1 MAGNDR
7 AGEAAETGRE
17 GGGKDSGAGPP
28 ATSPPV
34 TSPAGRGLDW
44 LNLFVGNIQTGF
56 GPFIAVYLTTQG
68 WTETSIGLA
77 LSLGTISAMA
87 SQVPAGAM
95 VDAIANKAAVV
106 FFSILAFSLGALLF
120 AIQPTPLP
128 VYLAEIIH
136 SFSSCTLGPAIAAI
150 SLAVAGPAMLGLRFG
165 RNTRF
170 ASIGNGIGAALM
182 GACGYYVSER
192 AVFFLTAA
200 LTLPALVPLLPL
212 ARLGTGGRAA
222 GRDPGSEGWR
232 DGLRPLLTDR
242 RLLIFAACVMLFTLG
257 NAAIL
262 PLIGSALT
270 ERVGS
275 AASLLIAACI
285 VLPQLVVAAISP
297 AIGRLAEARGR
308 RSVLLLGFC
317 TLPIR
322 GLFFA
327 AATDPV
333 LAVPVQILDGIAG
346 AAIGVLVP
354 LVTSDI
360 AGRSGHFNLA
370 LGFVGFAI
378 GIGATLSTSLAG
390 AIADRFG
397 NSIALLG
404 LAGVGLAATALVWGA
419 MPETRTPQPG
429 TP

>member
-1 MAGNDR
+1 M
-7 AGEAAETGRE
+7 
-17 GGGKDSGAGPP
+17 
-28 ATSPPV
+28 
-34 TSPAGRGLDW
+34 
-44 LNLFVGNIQTGF
+44 
-56 GPFIAVYLTTQG
+56 
-68 WTETSIGLA
+68 
-77 LSLGTISAMA
+77 
-87 SQVPAGAM
+87 
-95 VDAIANKAAVV
+95 
-106 FFSILAFSLGALLF
+106 
-120 AIQPTPLP
+120 
-128 VYLAEIIH
+128 
-136 SFSSCTLGPAIAAI
+136 
-150 SLAVAGPAMLGLRFG
+150 
-165 RNTRF
+165 
-170 ASIGNGIGAALM
+170 
-182 GACGYYVSER
+182 
-192 AVFFLTAA
+192 FFLTAA

-212 ARLGTGGRAA
+212 ARLSTGARAA

-232 DGLRPLLTDR
+232 NGLRPLLTDR

-275 AASLLIAACI
+275 AASLSIAACI

-297 AIGRLAEARGR
+297 AIGRLAETRGR
-308 RSVLLLGFC
+308 RSVLLVGFC

-322 GLFFA
+322 GLLFA
-327 AATDPV
+327 AASDPV

-346 AAIGVLVP
+346 AAIGVMVP

-404 LAGVGLAATALVWGA
+404 LAAIGVAATALVWGA
-419 MPETRTPQPG
+419 MPETGTPQPE